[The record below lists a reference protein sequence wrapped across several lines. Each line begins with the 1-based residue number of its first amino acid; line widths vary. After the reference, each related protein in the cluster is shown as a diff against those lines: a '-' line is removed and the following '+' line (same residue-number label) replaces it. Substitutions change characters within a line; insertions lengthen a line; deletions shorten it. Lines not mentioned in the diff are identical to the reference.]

1 MILLLL
7 WIPLLLENYILLQQ
21 GSNGPGE
28 VGHVGVGGKGTLS
41 TEQFTWILQD
51 NLISPLSL
59 NLSSNSKW
67 MAKIKSN
74 IFPVIKKWD
83 CFVLKKT

>member
-1 MILLLL
+1 MTLLLL

-21 GSNGPGE
+21 GNNGP
-28 VGHVGVGGKGTLS
+28 GHVGVGSKGTLS

-59 NLSSNSKW
+59 NLSSNPKW